1 MGRRRSKRGTKKSNL
16 KKNNSNKNRANSN
29 EANFFHEQESKQKMS
44 FDEIAEIFLGSN
56 IEQKESGE
64 KSTGSKAKA
73 STSENN
79 TSQAS
84 GNNEDA
90 YKNNSFNNDKAY
102 EEMKAKQQELLNNLK
117 NLSEAVVAMTL
128 IRDNIASLKIEVLSN
143 IYFTREVRPLI
154 DAVNLI
160 AFASSNMSIVAQ
172 NLNINASGDRKEVK
186 DAFKLCYKMN
196 DEIGDMLG
204 VLSRRIKLY
213 VAQLN
218 NMDKNCPPFSFDEDS
233 QV

>member
-1 MGRRRSKRGTKKSNL
+1 MGRRRSKRGPKKSNF
-16 KKNNSNKNRANSN
+16 KKNNSNKNRENSN
-29 EANFFHEQESKQKMS
+29 EASSFHEQESKQKTS

-56 IEQKESGE
+56 TEKKESGA

-73 STSENN
+73 STAENN
-79 TSQAS
+79 TSEAS
-84 GNNEDA
+84 DNNEDA
-90 YKNNSFNNDKAY
+90 SKANYSESDKAY
-102 EEMKAKQQELLNNLK
+102 EEMKARQQELLNNIK
-117 NLSEAVVAMTL
+117 NLSEAIVAMTL

-196 DEIGDMLG
+196 DEIADMLG

-218 NMDKNCPPFSFDEDS
+218 NMDRNCPPFSFDEDS
-233 QV
+233 RV

>member
-1 MGRRRSKRGTKKSNL
+1 MARRRSKRGTKKSNS
-16 KKNNSNKNRANSN
+16 KKNNSNKNKSNRN
-29 EANFFHEQESKQKMS
+29 EANFFHEQESKQKTS

-56 IEQKESGE
+56 VEQKESGA
-64 KSTGSKAKA
+64 KSAGSEAKA
-73 STSENN
+73 GTDENN
-79 TSQAS
+79 ASQAS
-84 GNNEDA
+84 GNNEGESKANFSDG
-90 YKNNSFNNDKAY
+90 DKAY

-117 NLSEAVVAMTL
+117 NLSEAVAAMTL
-128 IRDNIASLKIEVLSN
+128 IRDNIASLRIEVLSN

-196 DEIGDMLG
+196 NEIADMLG
-204 VLSRRIKLY
+204 VLTRRIRLY

-218 NMDKNCPPFSFDEDS
+218 NMDRNCPPFSFDEDS

>member
-1 MGRRRSKRGTKKSNL
+1 MARRRSKRSTKKSNS
-16 KKNNSNKNRANSN
+16 KKNNSNNNRANRN
-29 EANFFHEQESKQKMS
+29 EANFFHEQESKQKTS

-56 IEQKESGE
+56 VEQKEGGA
-64 KSTGSKAKA
+64 KSTESKAKA
-73 STSENN
+73 STAENN

-84 GNNEDA
+84 GNNEDQSKA
-90 YKNNSFNNDKAY
+90 NSYDDKAY

-128 IRDNIASLKIEVLSN
+128 IRDNVASLRIEILSN

-196 DEIGDMLG
+196 DEIADILG
-204 VLSRRIKLY
+204 VLTRRIKLY

-218 NMDKNCPPFSFDEDS
+218 NMDRNCPPFSFDEDS

>member
-1 MGRRRSKRGTKKSNL
+1 MARRRSKRGTKKSNS
-16 KKNNSNKNRANSN
+16 KKNNSNNNRANRN
-29 EANFFHEQESKQKMS
+29 EANFFHEQEGKQKTS

-56 IEQKESGE
+56 VEQKESGA
-64 KSTGSKAKA
+64 KSTESKAKA
-73 STSENN
+73 STAENN

-84 GNNEDA
+84 GNNEDQSKA
-90 YKNNSFNNDKAY
+90 NSYDSDKAY
-102 EEMKAKQQELLNNLK
+102 DEMKAKQQELLNNLK
-117 NLSEAVVAMTL
+117 NLSEAVASMTL
-128 IRDNIASLKIEVLSN
+128 IRDNIASLRIEVLSN

-196 DEIGDMLG
+196 DEIADMLG
-204 VLSRRIKLY
+204 VLTRRIKLY

-218 NMDKNCPPFSFDEDS
+218 NMDRNCPPFSFDEDS

>member
-1 MGRRRSKRGTKKSNL
+1 MARRRSKRGTKKSNS
-16 KKNNSNKNRANSN
+16 KKNNSNNNRANSN
-29 EANFFHEQESKQKMS
+29 EANFFHEQEGKQKTS

-56 IEQKESGE
+56 VEQKESGA
-64 KSTGSKAKA
+64 KSTESKAKA
-73 STSENN
+73 STAENN

-84 GNNEDA
+84 GNNEDQS
-90 YKNNSFNNDKAY
+90 KDNSYDSDKAY

-117 NLSEAVVAMTL
+117 NLSEAVASMTL
-128 IRDNIASLKIEVLSN
+128 IRDNIASLRIEVLSN

-196 DEIGDMLG
+196 DEIADMLG
-204 VLSRRIKLY
+204 VLTRRIKLY

-218 NMDKNCPPFSFDEDS
+218 NMDRNCPPFSFDEDS